1 MHEACTSHESNK
13 LFRVI
18 SSLNIPRLILSVYMM
33 ARIEFCYCLTQ
44 NLFVFISDLDH
55 AVSEDV
61 AGNFCLLQEFCI
73 SSRIVQ
79 SGAELP

>member
-1 MHEACTSHESNK
+1 
-13 LFRVI
+13 
-18 SSLNIPRLILSVYMM
+18 MM
-33 ARIEFCYCLTQ
+33 AGIEFCYCLTQ
-44 NLFVFISDLDH
+44 SLFVFISDLDH

-61 AGNFCLLQEFCI
+61 AGNFCLLQHFCV